1 MAYEDEGDIAKAMG
15 VNPGPSLHI
24 NHKQFPDVSKLDVGE
39 EVEWKIKG
47 IVQSVSAYG
56 PTSYSKANA
65 NASINII
72 SIDGKNTTV
81 KPTKRKS
88 CELVDYVY

>member
-15 VNPGPSLHI
+15 VDPGPSLYI
-24 NHKQFPDVSKLDVGE
+24 TNKQFPDVTKLDVGE

-47 IVQSVSAYG
+47 IVQSVNAHG
-56 PTSYSKANA
+56 ATSYSKPSA

-72 SIDGKNTTV
+72 EIDGKKSTV
-81 KPTKRKS
+81 KPEKRKDG
-88 CELVDYVY
+88 ELVDYED